1 MHQNN
6 KQGQQPKQ
14 LSIMNEEYEIKKRLG
29 NGVNN
34 PFRVPENYFED
45 FTARMMS
52 RLPAVEGETS
62 TDDASTSTPVIEMK
76 NHNKRGKWMSWI
88 TAVAAVMVG
97 VVIGLHIVDNQQT
110 SPTPATAPT
119 YASVQTSS
127 EDDYDDIAEYAMID
141 AGDVYAYLSGF

>member
-1 MHQNN
+1 
-6 KQGQQPKQ
+6 
-14 LSIMNEEYEIKKRLG
+14 MNEEYEIKKRLG

-52 RLPAVEGETS
+52 RLPADESETS
-62 TDDASTSTPVIEMK
+62 TDDSSTSTPVIEM
-76 NHNKRGKWMSWI
+76 NNQKRHSKWLSWI

-97 VVIGLHIVDNQQT
+97 VVIGLHIVDNNQQG
-110 SPTPATAPT
+110 PTATPTPT
-119 YASVQTSS
+119 YASVQSSS
-127 EDDYDDIAEYAMID
+127 EDDYEDIAEYAMID

>member
-1 MHQNN
+1 
-6 KQGQQPKQ
+6 
-14 LSIMNEEYEIKKRLG
+14 MNEELEIKKRLG

-52 RLPAVEGETS
+52 RLPAEESETS
-62 TDDASTSTPVIEMK
+62 NDADSNSTPVIEMNNQK
-76 NHNKRGKWMSWI
+76 RRGKWLSWI

-97 VVIGLHIVDNQQT
+97 VVIGLHIVDNNQPST
-110 SPTPATAPT
+110 TANSTPT
-119 YASVQTSS
+119 YASVQTTS
-127 EDDYDDIAEYAMID
+127 EEDYDDIAEYAMID